1 MIVLREPVVG
11 LKEKQISI
19 VPVKIV
25 ICYKINQMAILIYML
40 QVLFAKVWLKYFSFG
55 PLEWIWRCLTYGKL
69 FPLRKQKE

>member
-55 PLEWIWRCLTYGKL
+55 PLEWTWRCLTYGKL
-69 FPLRKQKE
+69 FPLRKQK